1 MMSMAIDLL
10 ITFKH
15 TAHYYGHAHPHITKA
30 IQEQAAKGVLFG
42 TPTELE
48 IEFSK
53 NYVMQFH
60 LLRKFAL

>member
-1 MMSMAIDLL
+1 M
-10 ITFKH
+10 
-15 TAHYYGHAHPHITKA
+15 HPHITKA

>member
-1 MMSMAIDLL
+1 MMSMAINLL

-15 TAHYYGHAHPHITKA
+15 TVQLLRGMHPHITKA

-48 IEFSK
+48 IEFSQ